1 MLKTMLLLNILWKPY
16 FFQLSLMKR
25 KLKSNVYFKT
35 LMKRKLKSNVYF
47 KTEIKCVIINVF
59 TVTFDQSNASLL
71 NNSKL

>member
-1 MLKTMLLLNILWKPY
+1 MLKTMLLLNILWKPD
-16 FFQLSLMKR
+16 FFQLS
-25 KLKSNVYFKT
+25 

>member
-1 MLKTMLLLNILWKPY
+1 
-16 FFQLSLMKR
+16 
-25 KLKSNVYFKT
+25 
-35 LMKRKLKSNVYF
+35 MKRKLKSNVYF